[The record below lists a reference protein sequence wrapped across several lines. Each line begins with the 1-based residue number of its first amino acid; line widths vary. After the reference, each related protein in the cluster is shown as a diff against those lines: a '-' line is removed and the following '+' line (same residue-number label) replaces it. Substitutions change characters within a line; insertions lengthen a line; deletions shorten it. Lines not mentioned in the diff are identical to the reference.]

1 MTWQYDGSGNT
12 MPFQVVSNCIIE
24 ISVNIA
30 DTVHLEEPASVTK
43 PCSLEISSMNI
54 SQFGRNEPALAY
66 KVAAREPHLLAR
78 ALLRVGPFF

>member
-1 MTWQYDGSGNT
+1 
-12 MPFQVVSNCIIE
+12 
-24 ISVNIA
+24 
-30 DTVHLEEPASVTK
+30 
-43 PCSLEISSMNI
+43 LEISSMNI